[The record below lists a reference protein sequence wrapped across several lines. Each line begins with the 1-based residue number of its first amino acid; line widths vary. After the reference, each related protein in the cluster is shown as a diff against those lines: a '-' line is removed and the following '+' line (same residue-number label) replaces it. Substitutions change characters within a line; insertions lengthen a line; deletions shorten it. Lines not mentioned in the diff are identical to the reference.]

1 VTARRRVR
9 RDGAR
14 VDHDLAIVR
23 RARTQ
28 VGQLPTATLK
38 RIHDLLEQA
47 LSGAADEGELIAGLE
62 RELGRRS

>member
-1 VTARRRVR
+1 
-9 RDGAR
+9 
-14 VDHDLAIVR
+14 
-23 RARTQ
+23 
-28 VGQLPTATLK
+28 LK